1 MDNIRLL
8 IDFGS
13 TFTKVVAVDLDS
25 DEIVAIARV
34 PSTVDTDIT
43 IGLEQAFKEI
53 GSSVKITETNRRKA
67 LACSSAAGGLRM
79 VCVGFVPE
87 LTSEAATRAA
97 LGAGAKIVGRFSYE
111 LSRQEVEEIESIS
124 PDILLLAGGT
134 DGGNEKVIVHN
145 AKMLAGSDHAVK
157 NFVVAGN
164 KSAQDEIKI
173 ALRDFGDR
181 VYFTRNVMPE
191 IGVFD
196 AEPCNKKIRDIFIN
210 HIIQAKGI
218 AKAKAMID
226 DVIMPT
232 PSAGLEAAK
241 LIANG
246 CEGASGFGELLVVD
260 VGGATTNV
268 YSIASGKPSGGAVV
282 LDHLPEPF
290 VKRTVEGDIGLKYNI
305 ATLEEL
311 CRARERPQNFDR
323 TIKNLYGGKLPVGEE
338 EIICHDLLSRVA
350 VDTAVT
356 RHVGRLEVVYGPSG
370 QVLVQHGKDLTQVKT
385 LIGTGGG
392 IVFSANQGYVLQGAL
407 SQAGN
412 DAILKPKAPKLLLD
426 ECYIL
431 FAVGLLSQVE
441 PVRALSLIKKQLK
454 LIQ

>member
-13 TFTKVVAVDLDS
+13 TFTKVVAVNLDS

-43 IGLEQAFKEI
+43 VGLDKAFKEI
-53 GSSVKITETNRRKA
+53 SSSVKINDADKRKA

-97 LGAGAKIVGRFSYE
+97 LGAGAKIVGRYSYE
-111 LSRQEVEEIESIS
+111 LSRQEVEEIESIA

-134 DGGNEKVIVHN
+134 DGGNEKVIIHN
-145 AKMLAGSDHAVK
+145 ARMLAASDHAVK

-164 KSAQDEIKI
+164 KSAQDKIKSI
-173 ALRDFGDR
+173 LGDFENR

-196 AEPCNKKIRDIFIN
+196 AEPCNKRIREIFIS

-241 LIANG
+241 LIAKG
-246 CEGASGFGELLVVD
+246 CDEVAGFGELLVVD

-268 YSIASGKPSGGAVV
+268 YSIASGKPSGAAVI

-311 CRARERPQNFDR
+311 CQARERPQNFDR
-323 TIKNLYGGKLPVGEE
+323 TIKRLYGGKLPEGEE
-338 EIICHDLLSRVA
+338 EIVCHDLLSFVA

-370 QVLVQHGKDLTQVKT
+370 QILVQHGKDLTQVKT
-385 LIGTGGG
+385 VVGTGGG
-392 IVFSANQGYVLQGAL
+392 IIFSANPEEVLQGAL
-407 SQAGN
+407 MKDN
-412 DAILKPKAPKLLLD
+412 NEAILKPKAPKFLLD

-441 PVRALSLIKKQLK
+441 PARALSLIKKNLR
-454 LIQ
+454 LL